1 MSLKSKVIKFIPA
14 ARYFMEVAF
23 DGTDY
28 NGWQWQPDAIT
39 IQEVIENTLT
49 QLYAG
54 TKIAIT
60 GSSRTDAGVHANAFA
75 VSFSVPARPAITPFK
90 LHGAL
95 NNMLPDAIRIRS
107 LKPVELDFHARFN
120 AKGKAYTYIIN
131 HGQKSPFNNRYTLFS
146 YQRLNI
152 QALREAAAL
161 LVGTHD
167 FASFAVNNRQYKTT
181 VRTIFRIDIQEFGDL
196 ICITFIGNGF
206 LYKMIRCI
214 IGTLL
219 AVATGKSSVAEVS
232 EILAAK
238 ERDAAHNTALPHGL
252 FLMKVF
258 YNEPEIEKFALKELP
273 FMSQI

>member
-1 MSLKSKVIKFIPA
+1 MTKEEKIIPA

-28 NGWQWQPDAIT
+28 NGWQWQPDAVT
-39 IQEVIENTLT
+39 VQEVIEKTLT

-54 TKIAIT
+54 TKIAII
-60 GSSRTDAGVHANAFA
+60 GSSRTDSGVHANAFA

-107 LKPVELDFHARFN
+107 LKPVEPDFHARFD

-131 HGQKSPFNNRYTLFS
+131 HGQKSPFNNRYALFS
-146 YQRLNI
+146 YQRLNV
-152 QALREAAAL
+152 QAIREAAAL

-167 FASFAVNNRQYKTT
+167 FSSFAVNNRQYKTT
-181 VRTIFRIDIQEFGDL
+181 VRTIFRIEIQEFGDL
-196 ICITFIGNGF
+196 ICITFVGNGF

-219 AVATGKSSVAEVS
+219 AVGIGKSSPTEVGA
-232 EILAAK
+232 ILAAK

-258 YNEPEIEKFALKELP
+258 YDESAMENFKLKEIP
-273 FMSQI
+273 FMHQL